1 MKILRKPLVS
11 AVLLVFLA
19 ASVFAG
25 EAQFGLD
32 STTSAALG
40 NSDSTVFSAGERL
53 DGWWKMPLGTAGSV
67 FEGSAHFSLDMDLND
82 DSNPSVDSGVSFDPS
97 GDLDLLRLA
106 FVFPS
111 AGNAERMKLD
121 VGRLPLKDP
130 TGLIVSHPADGALL
144 GFDYSRLSFSIQ
156 GGYTG
161 LVLRKSN
168 RIAVSLFDRLAAA
181 DDSRLTGGSRLL
193 MLARVD
199 APKVFGQSVGLSFLA
214 QQDLNPED
222 DLVAEW
228 ETEEVTGTGGKVD
241 TQYTSLVVSGPVV
254 PNLFY
259 DAWFTFGSGR
269 TLSYLK
275 DTESA
280 TGFSY
285 QYVPILSYLTGFS
298 VDYYRP
304 ALYNAAFNFRF
315 VYASGDA
322 DAASAVEGTVADSS
336 KRFVP
341 LTGSSFGVVFS
352 PSLSNLIVA
361 ELGGSVKPFASY
373 RIQTGAK
380 LFAFFRP
387 TDGAMGVSGLDATEA
402 SSWLGFETDLYGNYR
417 ITSDL
422 GVSLKTGVFF
432 PGISPS
438 GAFNSD
444 ASAFQY
450 SVQLAATLGM

>member
-1 MKILRKPLVS
+1 MKAPRKLLVP
-11 AVLLVFLA
+11 AVLLLFLIS
-19 ASVFAG
+19 SVFAG
-25 EAQFGLD
+25 EPQFGFD

-53 DGWWKMPLGTAGSV
+53 DGWWKMPLGTDGSM
-67 FEGSAHFSLDMDLND
+67 FEGSAHVSLDMDVND
-82 DSNPSVDSGVSFDPS
+82 DSNPSVDSGVSFDPA
-97 GDLDLLRLA
+97 GDIDLLRLA

-121 VGRLPLKDP
+121 VGRLSLKDP

-156 GGYTG
+156 AGYTG
-161 LVLRKSN
+161 LILRKTN
-168 RIAVSLFDRLAAA
+168 DIAVSLFDQLAAA

-199 APKVFGQSVGLSFLA
+199 APKLFGQSVGLSFLA

-228 ETEEVTGTGGKVD
+228 ETEEVTGSGGKVD
-241 TQYTSLVVSGPVV
+241 TQYTSLFVSGPVV

-259 DAWFTFGSGR
+259 DAWLTFGSGR
-269 TLSYLK
+269 TLSYL
-275 DTESA
+275 DGE
-280 TGFSY
+280 Y
-285 QYVPILSYLTGFS
+285 QYVPILSYMTGFS

-322 DAASAVEGTVADSS
+322 DAASAVEGTVTDSS

-341 LTGSSFGVVFS
+341 LTASTFGVVFS

-373 RIQTGAK
+373 RLQTGAK

-387 TDGAMGVSGLDATEA
+387 TDGAMGVSGLDATED

-422 GVSLKTGVFF
+422 GVTLKTGVFI

-438 GAFNSD
+438 GAFDSD